1 MLKGC
6 YTMKSDFYYLT
17 YNQIQDQIDT
27 VHKDARTKL
36 TFKDAVINLH
46 RNGQTIS
53 DSLCPY
59 NTTNNY
65 IDIKT
70 FKQTIY
76 SLPIDV
82 TPIISNPGAYLHTVT
97 EMTFPFHSKDIT
109 PFAYMYF
116 IASEIHEHDFFEIT
130 YVLEGEC
137 HKITDTEKILLK
149 KGAFCITAPNTKH
162 DIILESDSLVI
173 GFSIKKSTFESTF
186 FHLLKNDNIMSRYF
200 YHCLYHS
207 TQNSLLFMLS
217 PTNYIYEVIKY
228 IFFENNTSKP
238 YSNEI
243 CNNYT
248 EILFSEVMRNYSS
261 YYTDY
266 STKDSAKAGLPAILT
281 YIKNNYRTITL
292 KELAEYF
299 NYDSS
304 YLGKQIKKNTGMY
317 FNDIITKYKIDYSL
331 KLLNHTSLSIE
342 DIAETVGYHS
352 ADHFSRSFK
361 KKMNLSPRQYRTNE
375 KARIKKPSIPN

>member
-1 MLKGC
+1 
-6 YTMKSDFYYLT
+6 MKSDFYYLT
-17 YNQIQDQIDT
+17 YSQIQDDIEA
-27 VHKDARTKL
+27 VHNNEHIKL
-36 TFKDAVINLH
+36 SFKDAVLNLH
-46 RNGQTIS
+46 RKNQTVS
-53 DSLCPY
+53 TSLCPY
-59 NTTNNY
+59 SSTNNF

-70 FKQTIY
+70 FKNILY

-82 TPIISNPGAYLHTVT
+82 TPIINNPGSYLSKVT
-97 EMTFPFHSKDIT
+97 EMIFPFHSKDIT
-109 PFAYMYF
+109 PFIYMYF
-116 IASEIHEHDFFEIT
+116 VTPQIHEHDFFEIT
-130 YVLEGEC
+130 YVLEGVC
-137 HKITDTEKILLK
+137 HKVTETDTVLLK
-149 KGAFCITAPNTKH
+149 TGAFCITAPNTKH

-207 TQNSLLFMLS
+207 TQNSLLFMLT

-266 STKDSAKAGLPAILT
+266 STKDYAKAEIPAILT
-281 YIKNNYRTITL
+281 FIKNNYQKITL
-292 KELAEYF
+292 KKLADYF
-299 NYDSS
+299 NYETS
-304 YLGKQIKKNTGMY
+304 YLGKQIKKHTGMY
-317 FNDIITKYKIDYSL
+317 FNDIITKYKIDYSI
-331 KLLNHTSLSIE
+331 KLLKHTNLSIE
-342 DIAETVGYHS
+342 EIAETIGYHS

-361 KKMNLSPRQYRTNE
+361 KKMKLSPRQYRTNQE
-375 KARIKKPSIPN
+375 IT